1 MSIVLTSEKRI
12 KILFSACSLKDL
24 DVWKISS
31 KFIVKNIKSEKYIVI
46 VPDNEV
52 KFFINNTDK
61 KFEIKPKSLFIG
73 KLREIL
79 KKKSQKKIMIVLDG
93 ICNNLLNFQL

>member
-1 MSIVLTSEKRI
+1 MSIALTSEKGI

-46 VPDNEV
+46 VLDNQI
-52 KFFINNTDK
+52 KLFTNNKEK
-61 KFEIKPKSLFIG
+61 KFQIKPESLFIG
-73 KLREIL
+73 KLREII
-79 KKKSQKKIMIVLDG
+79 KKKFHILFHQ
-93 ICNNLLNFQL
+93 